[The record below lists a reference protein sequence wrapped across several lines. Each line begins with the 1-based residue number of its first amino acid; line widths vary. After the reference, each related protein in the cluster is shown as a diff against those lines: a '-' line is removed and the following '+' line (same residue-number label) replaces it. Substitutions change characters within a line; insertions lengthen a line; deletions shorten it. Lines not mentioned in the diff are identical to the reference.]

1 MSLKKVTLDLCNFFR
16 IVCAEKESSSEQRL
30 DLDTYVG
37 EQHGHCHGNVDQDI
51 HGGDIFDNNNL
62 QHHRWIILIIAGSP
76 GE

>member
-37 EQHGHCHGNVDQDI
+37 EQHGHCHDNVDQDI

-62 QHHRWIILIIAGSP
+62 QHYRWIILIIAGSP